1 MQVTVKVWAAH
12 DRSLWETFDYYVRT
26 YGDGGG
32 RVSTNMRPYA
42 NSRGGGLCQCKRSY
56 MNFLNEYLVH

>member
-32 RVSTNMRPYA
+32 EGVHQNA
-42 NSRGGGLCQCKRSY
+42 NVCQQ
-56 MNFLNEYLVH
+56 